1 MNTLAL
7 SRNTIPSIS
16 QNINII
22 SWYQSFL
29 YTSRRRTLRMTE
41 SRRIFIRPATTNDC
55 SAISRLCLLTANN
68 GSSAASRM
76 QHHDLPG
83 LTLLLPYLYLPSGFS
98 YVLVEMTRSKSL
110 TISKIVGCVAGTSN
124 PPQFARELGTSW
136 WPSLRQRFPRNLAGT
151 PLDRFFVDLIHKA
164 PDLDLTPSP
173 PTPLRV
179 HALPAYRDH
188 GCDRLLLDVA
198 MRYLRRH
205 RKGARSVAIQYR
217 EPILALPEALREDNL
232 H

>member
-7 SRNTIPSIS
+7 SRNTIPLISQSIS
-16 QNINII
+16 II
-22 SWYQSFL
+22 SRQGFL
-29 YTSRRRTLRMTE
+29 YTSRTSRMTE

-68 GSSAASRM
+68 GSSAAARM
-76 QHHDLPG
+76 QHRDLPG

-98 YVLVEMTRSKSL
+98 YVLVETTIIKSL

-124 PPQFARELGTSW
+124 PAQFALEIGTSW
-136 WPSLRQRFPRNLAGT
+136 WPTLRERFPRNLAGT

-164 PDLDLTPSP
+164 ADLDLTPTP
-173 PTPLRV
+173 PAPLRV
-179 HALPAYRDH
+179 HVLPAYRDH

-205 RKGARSVAIQYR
+205 RKGARSAAMQWP
-217 EPILALPEALREDNL
+217 EPILALPQTSREHNL